1 MSKNGNMIL
10 DYFAKNCR
18 FPVLKYG
25 QTLATTPDEIQRKHE
40 MEAGI
45 KPKRKGFVR
54 ELQTTCLS
62 RAEAVKSMGGY
73 NTVPGDGPQ
82 RHYFQGDD
90 LVGKK
95 KQVLLALFQSC
106 MDSGNYEFDND
117 KVREVCQQVG
127 FSNQF
132 DVTKLDNTNS
142 LPDEIKDE
150 GYCVVHLGDGQH
162 RFMQVL
168 DVWFHTF
175 EEIEQSE
182 KHPWDYTPSLLNHTD
197 TSESNIISLVYNQL
211 IIQDFLYGDKT
222 EKPKIYMPRRTKIT
236 ATYQVH
242 SDRIEATKL
251 QMEMDATFEHRGVI
265 TVLEG
270 KNGFPDN
277 FAVYQLFHPFLD
289 YQKVSGVQQVQC
301 CYLLKE
307 KNDEQSYSV
316 RLYLYTFSDNN
327 DIGSIELI
335 KKSQY
340 DLRERER

>member
-1 MSKNGNMIL
+1 M
-10 DYFAKNCR
+10 DTR
-18 FPVLKYG
+18 
-25 QTLATTPDEIQRKHE
+25 LAC
-40 MEAGI
+40 AG
-45 KPKRKGFVR
+45 
-54 ELQTTCLS
+54 T
-62 RAEAVKSMGGY
+62 VKLMRSY
-73 NTVPGDGPQ
+73 NTAPRVRRQGDHV
-82 RHYFQGDD
+82 RGDD

-106 MDSGNYEFDND
+106 KDSGDYGFDNERV
-117 KVREVCQQVG
+117 KEVCQQVG
-127 FSNQF
+127 FGNPF

-142 LPDEIKDE
+142 LPDEIKDA
-150 GYCVVHLGDGQH
+150 GYCVVHLGKGQH
-162 RFMQVL
+162 CFMQVL

-175 EEIEQSE
+175 ESIEQSE
-182 KHPWDYTPSLLNHTD
+182 ICEWDYKPSLLNHTD

-236 ATYQVH
+236 TTYQAR
-242 SDRIEATKL
+242 DDCIEATKL

-289 YQKVSGVQQVQC
+289 YKKVPGVQQVQC

-307 KNDEQSYSV
+307 KNDEHDYVV
-316 RLYLYTFSDNN
+316 RLYLYTFSNDDN
-327 DIGSIELI
+327 IGSIELI
-335 KKSQY
+335 KKGQY
-340 DLRERER
+340 DLKERVR